1 MFFPAN
7 VLRKYTD
14 AHVFCCHFAFQII
27 FGIRFP
33 ALAQALG
40 TSETEEAIDLLM
52 ELVESKDQD
61 ILEAACE
68 SLKKVGDDHNATELL
83 RILQTIP
90 EENEPLRKKISE
102 TIQALHKRG

>member
-1 MFFPAN
+1 MKKIMIASDIHGSAYYCRQ
-7 VLRKYTD
+7 LLERYKE
-14 AHVFCCHFAFQII
+14 HKI
-27 FGIRFP
+27 

-83 RILQTIP
+83 GILQTIP

-102 TIQALHKRG
+102 TIQVLHKRG